1 MSSLFWFRP
10 AFMGLLLLAE
20 SFFVKKLNV
29 RRGLGWRLPTG
40 IVVCL
45 VTAFLIPYRIDNC
58 FYQSFMFLALFG
70 VTVGFGVF
78 LFAEPLKNLVFC
90 AIAGYTVQHIAS
102 ELCEIVNSVM
112 TGVSD
117 MHLDLYDVFNPVE
130 IDTGSIYIL
139 TAYMII
145 YVWTYLFALKFVV
158 PKVEKYK
165 IFQTAA
171 SAVLWLSALVILV
184 DVVVSS
190 VTLYLLPLEVLTQLG
205 RTTSLAVQLILH
217 GYNIL
222 CCSLAIILIIEL
234 PRRSGAENELKLVK
248 QLNSMKRAQYEI
260 AKNNV
265 ELLNMKCHD
274 LKYRSEELFEG
285 ASADSAREMKRI
297 IDIYDSVYK
306 TESEALNIVLTEK
319 SLLCRNENINL
330 SVIADASKLAFMK
343 DSDVYTLFG
352 NVLDNAIEAVRKVE
366 NGRSVGIELKTVNSF
381 LIVNVFN
388 PFAGEIKMI
397 NGFPQTTKSDANYHG
412 YGLKSIDYLVRKYGG
427 EMTVNVKEQ
436 LFSLT
441 MAFQIDEG

>member
-10 AFMGLLLLAE
+10 VFMFLLLLAE
-20 SFFVKKLNV
+20 SFFVKNLNL
-29 RRGLGWRLPTG
+29 RKGLAWRLPIGLT
-40 IVVCL
+40 VCFA
-45 VTAFLIPYRIDNC
+45 VAFLIPYRIDNC

-70 VTVGFGVF
+70 VTVAFGAF
-78 LFAEPLKNLVFC
+78 LFDEQLKSIMFC

-102 ELCEIVNSVM
+102 ELCEVVNSVM
-112 TGVSD
+112 TCVSGL
-117 MHLDLYDVFNPVE
+117 HLDIYDVFNPVE
-130 IDTGSIYIL
+130 VDTGSIYIL
-139 TAYMII
+139 TAYFIL
-145 YVWTYLFALKFVV
+145 YVWTYLFALKFIVA
-158 PKVEKYK
+158 KIEKYK

-190 VTLYLLPLEVLTQLG
+190 VTLYLLPVNVLTQLG
-205 RTTSLAVQLILH
+205 RGTSLAVQLILH

-222 CCSLAIILIIEL
+222 CCALAIILIIEL
-234 PRRSGAENELKLVK
+234 PRRSEAENELKLVK

-274 LKYRSEELFEG
+274 LKYQSEKLFNGSDEN
-285 ASADSAREMKRI
+285 AMEIKSI
-297 IDIYDSVYK
+297 VDIYDSVFK
-306 TESEALNIVLTEK
+306 TENEALNVVLTEK
-319 SLLCRNENINL
+319 SIVCRNENINL
-330 SVIADASKLAFMK
+330 SVIADASKLSFMK

-366 NGRSVGIELKTVNSF
+366 SGRSVGVELKTVNSF
-381 LIVNVFN
+381 LIINVFN
-388 PFAGEIKMI
+388 PFSGSIKMV

-412 YGLKSIDYLVRKYGG
+412 YGLKSIDYLVKKYGG

-441 MAFQIDEG
+441 MAFQISDA